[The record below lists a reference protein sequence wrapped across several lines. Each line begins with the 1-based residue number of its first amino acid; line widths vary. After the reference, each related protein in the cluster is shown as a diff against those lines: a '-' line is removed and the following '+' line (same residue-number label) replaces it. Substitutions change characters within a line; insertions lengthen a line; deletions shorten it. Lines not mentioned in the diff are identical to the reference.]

1 LSADKNGPERPKF
14 KSAKASPMYA
24 NPEELFYKLSGRV
37 KSHGYLRGPQQ
48 DVLREYADKHQA
60 TTDLAFELPTGT
72 GKTAVGL
79 LVAEWWRTQS
89 RKVAY
94 LSLTNQLAGQVLEE
108 ANRLKI
114 PFADV
119 RGTKETRSAAEE
131 GKYRTGAAVAITTYS
146 NLFNIKP
153 VIQEADVIVFDD
165 AHGAE
170 QYVSDTWAVTAS
182 ASQYPDLYNSLL
194 AALCPGL
201 TESQIRSVLDKSPM
215 SGVEMPDVHG
225 HPECIA
231 NVISVLDSATAD
243 TAKFAWK
250 LIRHRI
256 QCCLFL
262 VSAHAVTIRPLVPP
276 THTHEPFARAKQRI
290 YMSATLGG
298 ESDLQRAYGIE
309 KLSIV
314 RAKSPQWG
322 RRYIFAPGVY
332 ASPAD
337 ADKIVAEVWDG
348 LKARRA
354 VLLAPSERIADE
366 TVGRLASA
374 MQKKP
379 KRMGPADIAETIDG
393 FVGNTEVLLAL
404 AGRYDGLDLPDD
416 QCRLLILSESPA
428 AITAFERH
436 LIERWKM
443 GPVLRKRERT
453 RLIQGMGRCTRNAT
467 DFAVIIWLG
476 QSLVNAATSAPLLG
490 GFPPE
495 LSAEVKWGVRQSEIA
510 AKKPGSLVQMILGL
524 ILDSEYR
531 KGADET
537 LEDVPASPAEVPPKD
552 FEAAGRE
559 EVRFAKAMWDENY
572 EQAHEAGHRI
582 ADELVSAELSGYRA
596 WWWYLSSAAASLS
609 GNAKAEADCLQRGA
623 KCGINSGWLN
633 QLLQHRSN
641 ITTYQ
646 KDASIEVNAEGVWD
660 QITTWG
666 WAGPTF
672 EDRLQQMIAH
682 LKVAYHVAY
691 HEGLDLLGQCFGA
704 ATTRKSEQG
713 APDVVWSFENDLHIA
728 FEAKTEKKDS
738 GELAKKDVTEAK
750 GHIDWVR
757 DRLCQNPEKAEIH
770 VVVVAPTP
778 ALHQVALPFAGGL
791 FYLAPESVLKVSE
804 KTVECMRKL
813 RVKFGGREFAEA
825 AVEFSAALRNMGL
838 DIESA
843 KKVLLTEHLKK

>member
-1 LSADKNGPERPKF
+1 
-14 KSAKASPMYA
+14 MYA
-24 NPEELFYKLSGRV
+24 TPEELFYKLSGRA

-48 DVLREYADKHQA
+48 DVLREYADKHQKTA
-60 TTDLAFELPTGT
+60 DLAFELPTGT
-72 GKTAVGL
+72 GKTTVGL

-108 ANRLKI
+108 AKRLKI
-114 PFADV
+114 AFADV
-119 RGTKETRSAAEE
+119 RGTKETRNAAEE
-131 GKYRTGAAVAITTYS
+131 GRYRTGAAVAITTYS
-146 NLFNIKP
+146 NLFNINP
-153 VIQEADVIVFDD
+153 VIHEADVIVFDD

-170 QYVSDTWAVTAS
+170 QYVADTWAVNAS
-182 ASQYPDLYNSLL
+182 ASKFPELYNSLL
-194 AALCPGL
+194 AALRPGL
-201 TESQIRSVLDKSPM
+201 TESQVRSVLEKSPM
-215 SGVEMPDVHG
+215 SSVEMPDVHG

-231 NVISVLDSATAD
+231 NVISVLDTATAE
-243 TAKFAWK
+243 TAKFAWR
-250 LIRHRI
+250 LIRHRV
-256 QCCLFL
+256 QSCLFL

-298 ESDLQRAYGIE
+298 ESDLQRTYGIE

-322 RRYIFAPGVY
+322 RRYIFVPGVY

-354 VLLAPSERIADE
+354 VLLAPSDRVLEE
-366 TVGRLASA
+366 TVERLASA

-379 KRMGPADIAETIDG
+379 KRMGAADIAETIDG
-393 FVGNTEVLLAL
+393 FVGKTEVLLAL
-404 AGRYDGLDLPDD
+404 AGRYDGLDLPDE

-428 AITAFERH
+428 AINAFEKH
-436 LIERWKM
+436 LSERWKM

-476 QSLVNAATSAPLLG
+476 QSLVNAATSPSLLG

-495 LSAEVKWGVRQSEIA
+495 LSAEVNWGVRQSETA

-531 KGADET
+531 KGADEA
-537 LEDVPASPAEVPPKD
+537 LEEVPASPAETSPKD

-596 WWWYLSSAAASLS
+596 WWWYLSSVAASLA
-609 GNAKAEADCLQRGA
+609 GNVKAEADCLQRGA

-633 QLLQHRSN
+633 QLLHRR
-641 ITTYQ
+641 IKGTGYQ
-646 KDASIEVNAEGVWD
+646 KDAGIEVNAEGVWD
-660 QITTWG
+660 QITKWG

-672 EDRLQQMIAH
+672 EDRLQQMVKL
-682 LKVAYHVAY
+682 LKITDHAGY

-713 APDVVWSFENDLHIA
+713 APDVVWSFANDLHVA
-728 FEAKTEKKDS
+728 FEAKTEKKAS

-750 GHIDWVR
+750 GHVDWVH
-757 DRLCQNPEKAEIH
+757 DRLCQDPEKADIH

-791 FYLAPESVLKVSE
+791 FYLAPDSILKLAERIVESI
-804 KTVECMRKL
+804 RKL
-813 RVKFGGREFAEA
+813 RVKFSGREFAEA

-838 DIESA
+838 DLESA
-843 KKVLLTEHLKK
+843 KKALLTERLKK